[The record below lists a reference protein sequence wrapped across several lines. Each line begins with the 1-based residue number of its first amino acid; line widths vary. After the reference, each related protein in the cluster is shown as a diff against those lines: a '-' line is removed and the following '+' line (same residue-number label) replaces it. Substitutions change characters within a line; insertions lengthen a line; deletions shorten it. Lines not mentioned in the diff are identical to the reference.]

1 MSKPSPSPLEQIH
14 NAIKSQNIFKGIGV
28 FRSDNV
34 WGQGHPDVVSFNA
47 HASDT
52 VFQALDHVRQDHN
65 QKVTS
70 LVFTATPGQGKTHL
84 INRIRRQLIN
94 ENDTI
99 FVYVNVLNFTDL
111 DQINFYFQ
119 QTIVDSLSRS
129 NSQEITQ
136 WQALASTI
144 VNSVIPNTRQ
154 PQVLINQFDKVYQ
167 DGLQKG
173 SNLIDLLIQK
183 LNIPNYINPY
193 IVRAVLW
200 MLSPKVSSYAE
211 RWLAG
216 EILEASHAQY
226 LGVPP
231 SIHGNQDQDSSA
243 LNVVKQIL
251 NLIDRYSS
259 IIICFD
265 ELDTAENSNDEGLR
279 TEQVVA
285 VLVKSLYDTLEQYNL
300 SKGVIIL
307 MVMMQDTYINL
318 FTSMQYGGVHER
330 ICAFTQNKPIELEF
344 IVEPNS
350 MIELVTL
357 YLSHFYQK
365 RQLVP
370 PEPIYPFTADQLKKY
385 VKVNRPT
392 MREALKW
399 CAENF
404 KVDETDLLPES
415 PDERIELALSREN
428 DINLSE
434 TLEDSQFIGHV
445 LRFGFTALIGQSLS
459 GETPTGD
466 QLNNV
471 VVQEIVDI
479 APKAKNNDWINFKI
493 LGTEEDQPFKLGV
506 MVLQHTHGLSVG
518 AGMHRIVD
526 YKTFDLTRGC
536 LVRSKSRK
544 IKSHWDSYKLLRKL
558 VKQQGGEWVD
568 LELENIELLIKL
580 YIVNEQKDIY
590 NLTDDQILSY
600 TQEKMLT
607 NPLLLEILSPPS
619 GNIPDVT
626 VIDPSNIDELLDEF
640 FRQYKG
646 NSDDV
651 EQASINAFDNVSDT
665 VETIENSESSSEPST
680 AESVNPSTKPVEPA
694 SQSDLS
700 ATTSEDQTS
709 EESATPET
717 VNPPA
722 ETWLTRDYRGMNIA
736 SFSLNGTE
744 YEVTTWRELLIM
756 TCTLMKLHHN
766 KDFAKVLEIRGRK
779 NSYFSKNAEDLKNP
793 EKISGSGLYVET
805 NLSANQIVKFVH
817 RIITI
822 FGYTEESLDIKTHE

>member
-144 VNSVIPNTRQ
+144 VNSVIPNPKQ

-173 SNLIDLLIQK
+173 SNLIDLLIRK

-193 IVRAVLW
+193 IVRTVLW

-226 LGVPP
+226 LGIPP
-231 SIHGNQDQDSSA
+231 SIHGNQDQESSA

-265 ELDTAENSNDEGLR
+265 ELDTADNSNNDGLR

-357 YLSHFYQK
+357 YLSHFYHK

-370 PEPIYPFTADQLKKY
+370 PEPIYPFTTDQLKKY

-434 TLEDSQFIGHV
+434 TLEDSQFIGNV

-459 GETPTGD
+459 GKTPTGD

-471 VVQEIVDI
+471 IVQEIVDI

-493 LGTEEDQPFKLGV
+493 LGTEQDQPFKLGV

-518 AGMHRIVD
+518 AGMHRLVD
-526 YKTFDLTRGC
+526 YKTFDLNRGC

-544 IKSHWDSYKLLRKL
+544 IKSHWDSSKLLTQL
-558 VKQQGGEWVD
+558 VEQQDGEWVD

-590 NLTDDQILSY
+590 NLTDDQVFSY
-600 TQEKMLT
+600 TQATMLT
-607 NPLLLEILSPPS
+607 NPVLLEILSPPS
-619 GNIPDVT
+619 GNMEDVK
-626 VIDPSNIDELLDEF
+626 VIDPVDLELMKIVGQFNNVDQFNNKNDPTESEKE
-640 FRQYKG
+640 R
-646 NSDDV
+646 DV
-651 EQASINAFDNVSDT
+651 LNGFTE
-665 VETIENSESSSEPST
+665 SESISGASTTESFNSSTE
-680 AESVNPSTKPVEPA
+680 PVEPA

-756 TCTLMKLHHN
+756 TCALMKLHHN

-805 NLSANQIVKFVH
+805 NLSSNQIVKFVH

-822 FGYTEESLDIKTHE
+822 FGYAEDSLDIQTHE

>member
-1 MSKPSPSPLEQIH
+1 MTKPSPSSIEQI
-14 NAIKSQNIFKGIGV
+14 NTAIKSQNIFKNIGV

-52 VFQALDHVRQDHN
+52 VFQALDHVRQDYN

-84 INRIRRQLIN
+84 INRIRRRLIN

-99 FVYVNVLNFTDL
+99 FIYANVLNFTDL

-144 VNSVIPNTRQ
+144 VNSVLPNSKQ

-173 SNLIDLLIQK
+173 SNLIDLLIRK
-183 LNIPNYINPY
+183 LNIPNYISPY
-193 IVRAVLW
+193 IVRAILW
-200 MLSPKVSSYAE
+200 MLSPRVSSYAE

-216 EILEASHAQY
+216 EILEASHAEY
-226 LGVPP
+226 LGIPT
-231 SIHGNQDQDSSA
+231 SINGNQDQESSA
-243 LNVVKQIL
+243 SNVVKQTL
-251 NLIDRYSS
+251 NLIGRYSS

-265 ELDTAENSNDEGLR
+265 ELDTAENYNDQGLR
-279 TEQVVA
+279 TDQVVA
-285 VLVKSLYDTLEQYNL
+285 FLVKSLYDTLEQSNL
-300 SKGVIIL
+300 SNGVVIL
-307 MVMMQDTYINL
+307 MVMLPDSYRNL
-318 FTSMQYGGVHER
+318 FDSIPSGGIRER
-330 ICAFTQNKPIELEF
+330 LCTFTQNKPIELDF

-350 MIELVTL
+350 IIELVTL
-357 YLSHFYQK
+357 YLNHFYQK
-365 RQLVP
+365 RQLIP
-370 PEPIYPFTADQLKKY
+370 PEHIYPFSTDQLTKY

-404 KVDETDLLPES
+404 KIDETDLLPES
-415 PDERIELALSREN
+415 PNDRIELALSREN

-434 TLEDSQFIGHV
+434 TLEDSQFIGNV
-445 LRFGFTALIGQSLS
+445 LRFGFTAIIGQSLS

-471 VVQEIVDI
+471 IVQEIVDI
-479 APKAKNNDWINFKI
+479 APKSKNNDWINFKI
-493 LGTEEDQPFKLGV
+493 IGTEQDQPFKLGV

-518 AGMHRIVD
+518 AGMHRLVD

-536 LVRSKSRK
+536 LVRSKLRK
-544 IKSHWDSYKLLRKL
+544 IKSHWDSYELLRKL

-590 NLTDDQILSY
+590 NLTDDQVLSY
-600 TQEKMLT
+600 VQERMIT

-619 GNIPDVT
+619 GNIEKIK
-626 VIDPSNIDELLDEF
+626 VIDPVDLELIKIFSQFNNKSDF
-640 FRQYKG
+640 
-646 NSDDV
+646 DDV
-651 EQASINAFDNVSDT
+651 EENDSNKSEKESEILNQFIGSDS
-665 VETIENSESSSEPST
+665 VSESIT
-680 AESVNPSTKPVEPA
+680 VESVNPEAKTVAPTLQA
-694 SQSDLS
+694 NLS
-700 ATTSEDQTS
+700 ATASEKQTSKKSDTSEVVN
-709 EESATPET
+709 TPT
-717 VNPPA
+717 
-722 ETWLTRDYRGMNIA
+722 ETWLTRDYREKNIA
-736 SFSLNGTE
+736 SFSLNGNE
-744 YEVTTWRELLIM
+744 YEVTTWREFLIM
-756 TCTLMKLHHN
+756 SCTLMKLHHN
-766 KDFAKVLEIRGRK
+766 KDFAKVLEIKGRK
-779 NSYFSKNAEDLKNP
+779 NFYFSKTPDNFRSP
-793 EKISGSGLYVET
+793 EKISGSGIYVET
-805 NLSANQIVKFVH
+805 NLSANQIVKVVQ
-817 RIITI
+817 RIITV
-822 FGYTEESLDIKTHE
+822 FGYSEDSLDIKTDE